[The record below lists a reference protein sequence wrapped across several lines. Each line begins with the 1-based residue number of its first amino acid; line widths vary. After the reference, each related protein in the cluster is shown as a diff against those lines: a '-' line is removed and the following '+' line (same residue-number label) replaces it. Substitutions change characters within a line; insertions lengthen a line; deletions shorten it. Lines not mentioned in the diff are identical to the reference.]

1 MRLTFLGTRGEIA
14 MRSRRHWRHTAALVE
29 SRGHRIMIDAGT
41 DWLGRLERLSP
52 DAVVVTHAHPDHVA
66 ALKRGSPCPVYATAA
81 TWHLIRH
88 WPIRERCVLRPWR
101 SRDIGGI
108 TFEAVPVIHSVRA
121 PAVGYRIGLDRK
133 TVFYVPDVAALPRAP
148 RALAGVRLYVG
159 DGATITRPILRRQ
172 GPTLMGH
179 ASIVTQLGWCRAH
192 GVTRA
197 IFTHCGSQ
205 IVRADHRVAFERVA
219 ALGRERGVQAG
230 IACDDD
236 CIDLSELD

>member
-29 SRGHRIMIDAGT
+29 SRGHRIVIDAGT

-66 ALKRGSPCPVYATAA
+66 ALTRGSPCPVYATAA

-88 WPIRERCVLRPWR
+88 WPIPNRCVLRPWR
-101 SRDIGGI
+101 PCDIGGI
-108 TFEAVPVIHSVRA
+108 TFEAVPVVHSVRA
-121 PAVGYRIGLDRK
+121 PAVGYRIGLHRK
-133 TVFYVPDVAALPRAP
+133 TVFYLPDVAALPRAS

-159 DGATITRPILRRQ
+159 DGATITWPILRRRGQ
-172 GPTLMGH
+172 TLMGH
-179 ASIVTQLGWCRAH
+179 ASIATQLDWCRAH
-192 GVTRA
+192 GVARA

-219 ALGRERGVQAG
+219 ALGRERGVEAG
-230 IACDDD
+230 IACDGDH
-236 CIDLSELD
+236 IDLSELD

>member
-1 MRLTFLGTRGEIA
+1 
-14 MRSRRHWRHTAALVE
+14 
-29 SRGHRIMIDAGT
+29 MIDAGT
-41 DWLGRLERLSP
+41 DWLGRLERLSA
-52 DAVVVTHAHPDHVA
+52 DAVVVTHAHPDHAA

-88 WPIRERCVLRPWR
+88 WPIRERCVLRPGR
-101 SRDIGGI
+101 YRDIGGI

-205 IVRADHRVAFERVA
+205 IVRADHRVAVERVA

-230 IACDDD
+230 IACDGDHV
-236 CIDLSELD
+236 DLSELD